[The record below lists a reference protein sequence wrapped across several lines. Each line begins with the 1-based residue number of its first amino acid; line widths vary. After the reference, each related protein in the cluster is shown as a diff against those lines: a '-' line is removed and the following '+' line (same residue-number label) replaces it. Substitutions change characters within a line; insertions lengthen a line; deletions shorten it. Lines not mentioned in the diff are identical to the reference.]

1 MLAKA
6 DSFGERL
13 RVARTSRGIKQQSLG
28 DAVGVS
34 TMSIGRY
41 ESGAVD
47 PKLNMVRRLAK
58 ALGVSAAELAGFNE
72 EEE

>member
-1 MLAKA
+1 MIAKA

-13 RVARTSRGIKQQSLG
+13 RVARTSRGINQRSLG
-28 DAVGVS
+28 DMVGVS
-34 TMSIGRY
+34 AISISRY

-47 PKLNMVRRLAK
+47 PRLDTVRRLAK
-58 ALGVSAAELAGFNE
+58 ALGVSAAELAGFDE